1 MTCRDIAG
9 FLHDYVAG
17 ELPAD
22 VLAEFER
29 HLVDCANCREYL
41 NQYRETIARGQAVG
55 SEAGADIPEDLV
67 NAVLKTIRGPAPP

>member
-17 ELPAD
+17 ELRAD

-29 HLVDCANCREYL
+29 HLAGCANCREYL

-55 SEAGADIPEDLV
+55 SEAGRPIPEELV
-67 NAVLKTIRGPAPP
+67 EAVLKTLRK